1 MQEIMI
7 VKTVRSAILKR
18 NCLCAPSGF
27 IPASAFFPPYCYL
40 RAFRDTANTMI
51 EEILRSNISA
61 ALKELFQAH
70 NAQVAIEPT
79 SADYIGDF
87 TFVVFPYLKQS
98 RKGPEQTASAIG
110 EYLRQNM
117 PDVASFNVIKGFLNL
132 SISDSYWI
140 RLLEN
145 NFDNNGFAESRPAV
159 RQKIL
164 VEYSSP
170 NTNKPL
176 HLGHVRNIFLGYS
189 IAQILKANGHEVYT
203 CNLVNDRGI
212 HICKSMLAWQKK
224 GNGETPQSSGIKGDH
239 LVGKYYV
246 EFDKMYKQEQAVL
259 IQGGMSEEEAAKQA
273 PSILEAQEMLRRW
286 EANDPETR
294 TMWATMNGWVYEGF
308 ETTYKRLGVSFDTY
322 YYESDTYL
330 LGKEI
335 VAEGLDSGV
344 FFKKED
350 GSVWID
356 LTADGLDEKLL
367 LRADGTSVYITQD
380 IGTAQMKYDDFHC
393 ERSVYVVGNE
403 QDYHFKVLQ
412 LICKKLGKPFAA
424 GIYHLSY
431 GMVELPAGKMKSRE
445 GTVVDADDLM
455 NEMTQTA
462 EETTKAL
469 GKTVDIES
477 AQLPALYEMLGMGA
491 LKYFLLR
498 VEPRKKM
505 MFNPAESIDFHGN
518 TGPFIQ
524 YTHARIR
531 SVLRNAGTPVTTPL
545 PVDLLV
551 PEKALLRTL
560 HDYPATVRQAGNEM
574 SPAVIANYSYELSKK
589 FNQFYHELSIL
600 KEEDPARRNLRILLS
615 AMTANVLQSAFGL
628 LGIGVPEKM

>member
-1 MQEIMI
+1 
-7 VKTVRSAILKR
+7 
-18 NCLCAPSGF
+18 
-27 IPASAFFPPYCYL
+27 
-40 RAFRDTANTMI
+40 
-51 EEILRSNISA
+51 
-61 ALKELFQAH
+61 
-70 NAQVAIEPT
+70 
-79 SADYIGDF
+79 
-87 TFVVFPYLKQS
+87 
-98 RKGPEQTASAIG
+98 
-110 EYLRQNM
+110 
-117 PDVASFNVIKGFLNL
+117 
-132 SISDSYWI
+132 
-140 RLLEN
+140 
-145 NFDNNGFAESRPAV
+145 
-159 RQKIL
+159 
-164 VEYSSP
+164 
-170 NTNKPL
+170 
-176 HLGHVRNIFLGYS
+176 
-189 IAQILKANGHEVYT
+189 
-203 CNLVNDRGI
+203 
-212 HICKSMLAWQKK
+212 
-224 GNGETPQSSGIKGDH
+224 
-239 LVGKYYV
+239 
-246 EFDKMYKQEQAVL
+246 
-259 IQGGMSEEEAAKQA
+259 
-273 PSILEAQEMLRRW
+273 
-286 EANDPETR
+286 
-294 TMWATMNGWVYEGF
+294 
-308 ETTYKRLGVSFDTY
+308 
-322 YYESDTYL
+322 
-330 LGKEI
+330 
-335 VAEGLDSGV
+335 
-344 FFKKED
+344 
-350 GSVWID
+350 
-356 LTADGLDEKLL
+356 
-367 LRADGTSVYITQD
+367 
-380 IGTAQMKYDDFHC
+380 
-393 ERSVYVVGNE
+393 VVGNE

-412 LICKKLGKPFAA
+412 LICEKLGKPFAG
-424 GIYHLSY
+424 GIYHMSY